1 MNLRAL
7 NEEKASFLAQKVTR
21 AYLETNLD
29 EAAKNTLA
37 EFAARKSIV
46 SFYKAFFAKHASVYG
61 CSEPVAF
68 SRVSQSKR
76 LACFKSRFLECVF
89 NC

>member
-1 MNLRAL
+1 MDESPGF
-7 NEEKASFLAQKVTR
+7 EEKASFLAQKVTR

-37 EFAARKSIV
+37 EFAARESIV
-46 SFYKAFFAKHASVYG
+46 SFYKAFFAKRASIYG

-68 SRVSQSKR
+68 S
-76 LACFKSRFLECVF
+76 CV
-89 NC
+89 NPSTCVITLVRELSEGCV